1 MNLRNADKCIYLTV
15 RVNRPHMQKLY
26 GDQIRKEA
34 GLTKTLRTAI
44 HQLPA
49 TNEIAK
55 KFTRDKE
62 ARTEKVDH
70 VADTTMT
77 GRVTNETKTY

>member
-1 MNLRNADKCIYLTV
+1 
-15 RVNRPHMQKLY
+15 MQKLY
-26 GDQIRKEA
+26 GDEIRKEA

-62 ARTEKVDH
+62 TTTEKLDPITD
-70 VADTTMT
+70 AAIT
-77 GRVTNETKTY
+77 GTRKLNKYKIY